1 MAFTSFSSLSQVIK
15 KYQIKYVEE
24 LFHTF
29 KIRKASE
36 VLQQDITFTL
46 QNVAYDISES
56 AICEN
61 LIYPI
66 LKAVWRPFSKELAIW
81 SHQPIAFAEE
91 LSGIPDYFISRRS
104 ELGKI
109 VLDYPLLAVV
119 EVKKNDF

>member
-24 LFHTF
+24 LFHAF

-46 QNVAYDISES
+46 QNVGHDISEP
-56 AICEN
+56 AICES

-66 LKAVWRPFSKELAIW
+66 LKAAWRSFSKELAIR
-81 SHQPIAFAEE
+81 SHQPIAFTEE
-91 LSGIPDYFISRRS
+91 LLGIPDYLI
-104 ELGKI
+104 
-109 VLDYPLLAVV
+109 
-119 EVKKNDF
+119 

>member
-24 LFHTF
+24 LFHAF

-66 LKAVWRPFSKELAIW
+66 LKAV
-81 SHQPIAFAEE
+81 
-91 LSGIPDYFISRRS
+91 
-104 ELGKI
+104 
-109 VLDYPLLAVV
+109 
-119 EVKKNDF
+119 